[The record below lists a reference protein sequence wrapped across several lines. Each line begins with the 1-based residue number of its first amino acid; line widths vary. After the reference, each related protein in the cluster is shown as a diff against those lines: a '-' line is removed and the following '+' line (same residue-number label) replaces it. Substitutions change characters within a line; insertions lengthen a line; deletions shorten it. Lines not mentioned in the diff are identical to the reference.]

1 MKLFLI
7 FSAIVAFAFVL
18 RVVDVCT
25 SRRRIKS
32 LGASSNNASK
42 DIPRVDVT
50 DPEDL
55 KRALDYD
62 RDVLD

>member
-7 FSAIVAFAFVL
+7 FSAIVAFALIL
-18 RVVDVCT
+18 RVIDVLT
-25 SRRRIKS
+25 SRRKIKG
-32 LGASSNNASK
+32 LGANSNNASK

-55 KRALDYD
+55 KRALDYY
-62 RDVLD
+62 RDMLD